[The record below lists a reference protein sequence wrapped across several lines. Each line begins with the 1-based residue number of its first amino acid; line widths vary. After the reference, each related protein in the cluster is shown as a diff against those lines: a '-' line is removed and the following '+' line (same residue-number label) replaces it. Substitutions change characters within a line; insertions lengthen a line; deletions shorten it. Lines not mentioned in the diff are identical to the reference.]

1 MMRWKNWASLLFWL
15 ALCLGAGA
23 LGSLATMDSV
33 KTWYPTLHKPAW
45 TPPAWLFGP
54 VWTTLYLM
62 MAVAAHRVTRRANRR
77 LPLTLFG
84 LQLAL
89 NAAWS
94 PVFFGA
100 HQVGGALALLAALCL
115 TLLATTLTF
124 FRRDAFAGAL
134 LIPYL
139 AWCTFA
145 GALNLAIWQLNP

>member
-1 MMRWKNWASLLFWL
+1 MLRWKNWASLLFWL

-23 LGSLATMDSV
+23 LGSLVTMDSI
-33 KTWYPTLHKPAW
+33 KTWYPALHKPVW

-62 MAVAAHRVTRRANRR
+62 MAVAAQRITLRANRR
-77 LPLTLFG
+77 LPLALFG

-100 HQVGGALALLAALCL
+100 HQVGGALVILTALCL
-115 TLLATTLTF
+115 TLLATTITF

-134 LIPYL
+134 LVPYL
-139 AWCTFA
+139 TWCIFA
-145 GALNLAIWQLNP
+145 GTLNLAIWRLNP